1 MPYGQPYGIDQCQT
15 VVEHWPIR
23 QFWHNNFTSFLVN
36 LLLDPIGMLI
46 PWLESLGSQILTRV
60 WTIQSCSLDPTS
72 DFETMN
78 SELQNAQ
85 LKGFYY
91 DVLELHEL
99 SCGLWAITI
108 VGKL

>member
-1 MPYGQPYGIDQCQT
+1 MN
-15 VVEHWPIR
+15 V
-23 QFWHNNFTSFLVN
+23 NFSLSFSLELQWLKGKLDYN
-36 LLLDPIGMLI
+36 L
-46 PWLESLGSQILTRV
+46 
-60 WTIQSCSLDPTS
+60 SCSLDPTS
-72 DFETMN
+72 NFETMN

-91 DVLELHEL
+91 DVLELYEL